1 MGNSQK
7 RINNSNL
14 IDVACIGT
22 IVWNWFQYSVFK
34 TGETRNLK
42 DKFVRILEYRMSR
55 DSSSGQDTLNNNH
68 SR

>member
-7 RINNSNL
+7 RINNADL
-14 IDVACIGT
+14 IDV
-22 IVWNWFQYSVFK
+22 VFQYSVFK